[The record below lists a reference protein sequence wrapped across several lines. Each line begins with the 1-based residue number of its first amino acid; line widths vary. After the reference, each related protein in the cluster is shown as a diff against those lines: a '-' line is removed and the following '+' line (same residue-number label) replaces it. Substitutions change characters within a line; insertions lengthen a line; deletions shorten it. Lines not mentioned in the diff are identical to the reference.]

1 MIDKNHELP
10 VTRQCELLNVSRSSV
25 YYEPVPVPEEDVR
38 VMRELDEIHLLRP
51 FLGSRRLAD
60 ELRDRGFIVNRKKL
74 RRLMRIMGIKAIYPR
89 PRTTRPGSGAGHRVY
104 PYLLEKLEICRANQV
119 WASDITF
126 IPMARGFAY
135 LVAIIDVYSRRL
147 LSWRLSNSMDT
158 RFCLEALEEALRRFG
173 RPEIFNTDQGSQF
186 TSQAFTSALEAND
199 IRISM
204 DGKGRWKDNIFIER
218 FWWSLKY
225 EEVYLHAYDDLWHAK
240 KGISNYI
247 DYYNSERRHSS
258 PEKQTPEQAYQ
269 QWPLLPSLPPLAAS
283 SVTAQLSS

>member
-1 MIDKNHELP
+1 MIDKKHELP
-10 VTRQCELLNVSRSSV
+10 VTRQCELLNISRSSV
-25 YYEPVPVPEEDVR
+25 YYEPVPVPEEEVR

-60 ELRDRGFIVNRKKL
+60 ELRDRAFIVNRKKL
-74 RRLMRIMGIKAIYPR
+74 RRLMRIMGIKAIYPQ
-89 PRTTRPGSGAGHRVY
+89 PKTTKPGSGAGHRVY
-104 PYLLEKLEICRANQV
+104 PYLLEKLEISRPNQV
-119 WASDITF
+119 WCSDITF

-225 EEVYLHAYDDLWHAK
+225 EEVYLHAYDDLWQAR
-240 KGISNYI
+240 KGISRYI
-247 DYYNSERRHSS
+247 DYYNNERRHSS
-258 PEKQTPEQAYQ
+258 LEKQTPEQAYQ
-269 QWPLLPSLPPLAAS
+269 QTPLLPPPPLAAT

>member
-1 MIDKNHELP
+1 MIDKDHELP
-10 VTRQCELLNVSRSSV
+10 VTRQCDLLGVSRSSV
-25 YYEPVPVPEEDVR
+25 YYEPVSVPEEEVR
-38 VMRELDEIHLLRP
+38 LMRELDEIHLLRP

-74 RRLMRIMGIKAIYPR
+74 RRLMRVMGIKAIYPR
-89 PRTTRPGSGAGHRVY
+89 PKTTRPGSGTGHRVY
-104 PYLLEKLEICRANQV
+104 PYLLDGLEISRSNQV

-158 RFCLEALEEALRRFG
+158 SFCLEALEEALRRFG

-186 TSQAFTSALEAND
+186 TSQAFTSVLEGND

-225 EEVYLHAYDDLWHAK
+225 EEVYLHAYDDLWQAR
-240 KGISNYI
+240 KGIGSYI

-258 PEKQTPEQAYQ
+258 LEKLTPEQAYRQ
-269 QWPLLPSLPPLAAS
+269 LSLLPPPPLAAD

>member
-1 MIDKNHELP
+1 M
-10 VTRQCELLNVSRSSV
+10 
-25 YYEPVPVPEEDVR
+25 VR
-38 VMRELDEIHLLRP
+38 E
-51 FLGSRRLAD
+51 
-60 ELRDRGFIVNRKKL
+60 
-74 RRLMRIMGIKAIYPR
+74 
-89 PRTTRPGSGAGHRVY
+89 
-104 PYLLEKLEICRANQV
+104 LEICRPNQV
-119 WASDITF
+119 WCSDITF

-225 EEVYLHAYDDLWHAK
+225 EEVYLHAYDDLWQAR
-240 KGISNYI
+240 KGISRYI

-258 PEKQTPEQAYQ
+258 LEKQTPEQAYQ
-269 QWPLLPSLPPLAAS
+269 QTPLLPPPPPLAAS